1 MDDRRF
7 DEFTRVLAGG
17 VSRRLAIKG
26 LVASLVGGAV
36 LTSRLD
42 HAGAQCGGVT
52 DYCDAQSACCG
63 GLHCCYGQATNICA
77 DCCGDDQCPD
87 GAVCENWTCVPQ
99 GGGGPINVL
108 PATGAGRSAGNDAV
122 LGAAAIGAA
131 ALLAASK
138 LREES
143 GTVSED

>member
-1 MDDRRF
+1 
-7 DEFTRVLAGG
+7 ENWTCVPVGCGTAG
-17 VSRRLAIKG
+17 
-26 LVASLVGGAV
+26 
-36 LTSRLD
+36 
-42 HAGAQCGGVT
+42 
-52 DYCDAQSACCG
+52 DYCDSGNACCD

-108 PATGAGRSAGNDAV
+108 PATGAGPSAGNDAV